1 MCLVW
6 NSMLTNKDC
15 FTECALLGG
24 TTKGMAIPV
33 NRMVQEGPL
42 WETLAMQEGPLWG
55 NLSMAGHTT

>member
-1 MCLVW
+1 
-6 NSMLTNKDC
+6 MLTNKDC
-15 FTECALLGG
+15 FRECALLGG

-42 WETLAMQEGPLWG
+42 WETLAMQEGPPWG